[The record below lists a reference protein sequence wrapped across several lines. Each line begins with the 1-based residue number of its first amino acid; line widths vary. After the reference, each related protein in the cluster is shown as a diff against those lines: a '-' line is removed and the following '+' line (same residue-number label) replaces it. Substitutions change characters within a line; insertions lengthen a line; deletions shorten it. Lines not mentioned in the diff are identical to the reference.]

1 MERKDIERLKKKM
14 APVLERGRRSFGKD
28 FYDNHIKDLLRYFD
42 YDVNDPIVK
51 EIFDI

>member
-1 MERKDIERLKKKM
+1 MERKDIERLKSQM

>member
-1 MERKDIERLKKKM
+1 MERKDIERLKSQM
-14 APVLERGRRSFGKD
+14 APVLEAGRRSFGKD
-28 FYDNHIKDLLRYFD
+28 FYDNHIKDVLRYFD